1 MTDPSKIKVRC
12 GDWDQKDDD
21 IEIIK
26 HQDVAVKGISVL
38 KLRFYF
44 VVIHQI
50 KKKMLFLMNQKQKK
64 PERFQD

>member
-50 KKKMLFLMNQKQKK
+50 KKKEAVFD
-64 PERFQD
+64 ES

>member
-50 KKKMLFLMNQKQKK
+50 LKN
-64 PERFQD
+64 